1 MFYRQSQGWL
11 TVDNGFN
18 DSVNSVFISNGEVFI
33 GGSFVS
39 TKNGTQTLRKICK
52 LSNKYVMLNVN
63 NELIDTVSHK
73 ERTAIIIS
81 DSNGYSIG
89 N

>member
-1 MFYRQSQGWL
+1 
-11 TVDNGFN
+11 
-18 DSVNSVFISNGEVFI
+18 
-33 GGSFVS
+33 
-39 TKNGTQTLRKICK
+39 
-52 LSNKYVMLNVN
+52 MLNVN

-81 DSNGYSIG
+81 DYNGYSIG